1 MEVIR
6 ELKDRIKQVRK
17 DNKLT
22 QVEFGEKIGV
32 KGNTITNYENG
43 LRTPVDAVILS
54 ICRTF
59 SVNEHWLRTGE
70 GEPYIKGSDDEL
82 AELVGRLYKD
92 KGSMRYKMSLELCRS
107 MEKMT
112 DEQLMAFAEF
122 VKRLA
127 EAATPE
133 E

>member
-1 MEVIR
+1 MNERIKTIR
-6 ELKDRIKQVRK
+6 EDRKLSQSEFADMLDLKRNSISLIELGKRNPSDR
-17 DNKLT
+17 
-22 QVEFGEKIGV
+22 
-32 KGNTITNYENG
+32 TIN
-43 LRTPVDAVILS
+43 D
-54 ICRTF
+54 ICKEF

-70 GEPYIKGSDDEL
+70 GEPYIKCSEDEL

>member
-1 MEVIR
+1 MTQGERVKEIR
-6 ELKDRIKQVRK
+6 KGL
-17 DNKLT
+17 NLT
-22 QVEFGEKIGV
+22 LEKFGERVGV
-32 KGNTITNYENG
+32 TKQTVSRIENG
-43 LRTPVDAVILS
+43 VNNLTDQMALA

>member
-1 MEVIR
+1 MAQGERVKEIR
-6 ELKDRIKQVRK
+6 KGL
-17 DNKLT
+17 NLT
-22 QVEFGEKIGV
+22 LEKFGERVGV
-32 KGNTITNYENG
+32 TKQTVSRIENG
-43 LRTPVDAVILS
+43 VNNLTDQMTLA
-54 ICRTF
+54 ICREF

-70 GEPYIKGSDDEL
+70 GEPYIKGSADEL

>member
-1 MEVIR
+1 MNERIKTIR
-6 ELKDRIKQVRK
+6 EDRKLSQSEFADMLDLKRNSISLIELGKRNPSDR
-17 DNKLT
+17 
-22 QVEFGEKIGV
+22 
-32 KGNTITNYENG
+32 TIN
-43 LRTPVDAVILS
+43 D
-54 ICRTF
+54 ICREF

-127 EAATPE
+127 EAAMPE

>member
-1 MEVIR
+1 MAQGERVKEIR
-6 ELKDRIKQVRK
+6 KGL
-17 DNKLT
+17 NLT
-22 QVEFGEKIGV
+22 LEKFGERVGV
-32 KGNTITNYENG
+32 TKQTVSRIENG
-43 LRTPVDAVILS
+43 VNNLTDQMTLA
-54 ICRTF
+54 ICREF

>member
-1 MEVIR
+1 M
-6 ELKDRIKQVRK
+6 KDQVRALRQSLNLSQEDFAEK
-17 DNKLT
+17 VGLT
-22 QVEFGEKIGV
+22 KNYISLVETGKRSLADR
-32 KGNTITNYENG
+32 TI
-43 LRTPVDAVILS
+43 RD
-54 ICRTF
+54 ICRMY

-112 DEQLMAFAEF
+112 DEQLMAFASF

>member
-1 MEVIR
+1 MNERIKTIR
-6 ELKDRIKQVRK
+6 EDRKLSQSEFADMLDLKRNSISLIELGKRNPSDR
-17 DNKLT
+17 
-22 QVEFGEKIGV
+22 
-32 KGNTITNYENG
+32 TIN
-43 LRTPVDAVILS
+43 D
-54 ICRTF
+54 ICREF

>member
-1 MEVIR
+1 MEVVR
-6 ELKDRIKQVRK
+6 QLKERIKQVRK
-17 DNKLT
+17 DFKLT

-43 LRTPVDAVILS
+43 LRNPTDAVILS
-54 ICRTF
+54 ICREF

-127 EAATPE
+127 EAAMPE

>member
-1 MEVIR
+1 MTQGERVKEIR
-6 ELKDRIKQVRK
+6 KEL
-17 DNKLT
+17 NLT
-22 QVEFGEKIGV
+22 LEKFGERVGV
-32 KGNTITNYENG
+32 TKQTVSRIENG
-43 LRTPVDAVILS
+43 VNNLTDQMALA

-70 GEPYIKGSDDEL
+70 GEPYTKGSEDEL

-112 DEQLMAFAEF
+112 DEQLMAFAEV

>member
-1 MEVIR
+1 MTQGERVKEIR
-6 ELKDRIKQVRK
+6 KGL
-17 DNKLT
+17 NLT
-22 QVEFGEKIGV
+22 LEKFGEQLGVRRAAISKIE
-32 KGNTITNYENG
+32 KGQVVLTDQMAY
-43 LRTPVDAVILS
+43 A
-54 ICRTF
+54 ICREF

-70 GEPYIKGSDDEL
+70 GEPYIKGSEDEL

-92 KGSMRYKMSLELCRS
+92 KGSMRYKMSLELCRA

-112 DEQLMAFAEF
+112 DEQLKSFAEF

-127 EAATPE
+127 EAATSE

>member
-1 MEVIR
+1 MNERIKTIR
-6 ELKDRIKQVRK
+6 EDRKLSQSEFADMLDLKRNSISLIELGKRNPSDR
-17 DNKLT
+17 
-22 QVEFGEKIGV
+22 
-32 KGNTITNYENG
+32 TIN
-43 LRTPVDAVILS
+43 D
-54 ICRTF
+54 ICREF

-127 EAATPE
+127 EAATSE

>member
-1 MEVIR
+1 MTQGERVKEIR
-6 ELKDRIKQVRK
+6 KGL
-17 DNKLT
+17 NLT
-22 QVEFGEKIGV
+22 LEKFGERVGV
-32 KGNTITNYENG
+32 TKQTVSRIENG
-43 LRTPVDAVILS
+43 VNNLTDQMALA

-70 GEPYIKGSDDEL
+70 GEPYINGSDDEL

>member
-1 MEVIR
+1 MTQGERVKEIR
-6 ELKDRIKQVRK
+6 KGL
-17 DNKLT
+17 NLT
-22 QVEFGEKIGV
+22 LEKFGERVGV
-32 KGNTITNYENG
+32 TKQTVSRIENG
-43 LRTPVDAVILS
+43 VNNLTDQMALA

-59 SVNEHWLRTGE
+59 SINEHWLRTGE

>member
-1 MEVIR
+1 MTQGERVKEIR
-6 ELKDRIKQVRK
+6 KGL
-17 DNKLT
+17 NLT
-22 QVEFGEKIGV
+22 LEKFGERVGV
-32 KGNTITNYENG
+32 TKQTVSRIENG
-43 LRTPVDAVILS
+43 VNNLTDQMALA
-54 ICRTF
+54 ICREF

-70 GEPYIKGSDDEL
+70 GEPYLKGSEDEL

-127 EAATPE
+127 EAATSE

>member
-1 MEVIR
+1 M
-6 ELKDRIKQVRK
+6 KDQVRALRK
-17 DNKLT
+17 SLNLSQGEFAESIGLT
-22 QVEFGEKIGV
+22 KNYISLVETGKRSLADR
-32 KGNTITNYENG
+32 TI
-43 LRTPVDAVILS
+43 RD
-54 ICRTF
+54 ICRIY

-70 GEPYIKGSDDEL
+70 GEPYIKGSEDEL

-127 EAATPE
+127 EAATSE

>member
-1 MEVIR
+1 MAQGERVKEIR
-6 ELKDRIKQVRK
+6 KGL
-17 DNKLT
+17 NLT
-22 QVEFGEKIGV
+22 LEKFGERVGV
-32 KGNTITNYENG
+32 TKQTVSRIENG
-43 LRTPVDAVILS
+43 VNNLTDQMTLA
-54 ICRTF
+54 ICREF

-107 MEKMT
+107 MEKIT

>member
-1 MEVIR
+1 MTQGERVKEIR
-6 ELKDRIKQVRK
+6 KEL
-17 DNKLT
+17 NLT
-22 QVEFGEKIGV
+22 LEKFGERVGV
-32 KGNTITNYENG
+32 TKQTVSRIENG
-43 LRTPVDAVILS
+43 VNNLTDQMALA

-70 GEPYIKGSDDEL
+70 GEPYIKGSEDEL

-92 KGSMRYKMSLELCRS
+92 RGSMRYKMSLELCRS

-112 DEQLMAFAEF
+112 DEQLMAFASF

>member
-1 MEVIR
+1 MNERIKTIR
-6 ELKDRIKQVRK
+6 EDRKLSQSEFADMLDLKRNSISLIELGKRNPSDR
-17 DNKLT
+17 
-22 QVEFGEKIGV
+22 
-32 KGNTITNYENG
+32 TIN
-43 LRTPVDAVILS
+43 D
-54 ICRTF
+54 ICREF

-112 DEQLMAFAEF
+112 DEQLMAFASF

>member
-1 MEVIR
+1 M
-6 ELKDRIKQVRK
+6 KDQVRALRK
-17 DNKLT
+17 SLNLSQGEFAESIGLT
-22 QVEFGEKIGV
+22 KNYISLVETGKRSLADR
-32 KGNTITNYENG
+32 TI
-43 LRTPVDAVILS
+43 RD
-54 ICRTF
+54 ICRMY

-70 GEPYIKGSDDEL
+70 GEPYIKGSEDEL

-92 KGSMRYKMSLELCRS
+92 KGSMRYKISLELCRA

-112 DEQLMAFAEF
+112 DEQLKGFGEF

-127 EAATPE
+127 EAATSE

>member
-1 MEVIR
+1 MNERIKTIR
-6 ELKDRIKQVRK
+6 EDRKLSQSEFADMLDLKRNSISLIELGKRNPSDR
-17 DNKLT
+17 
-22 QVEFGEKIGV
+22 
-32 KGNTITNYENG
+32 TIN
-43 LRTPVDAVILS
+43 D
-54 ICRTF
+54 ICREF
-59 SVNEHWLRTGE
+59 SVNEHWLRTGD

-112 DEQLMAFAEF
+112 DEQLMAFASF

>member
-1 MEVIR
+1 MTQGERVKEIR
-6 ELKDRIKQVRK
+6 KGL
-17 DNKLT
+17 NLT
-22 QVEFGEKIGV
+22 LEKFGERVGV
-32 KGNTITNYENG
+32 TKQTVSRIENG
-43 LRTPVDAVILS
+43 VNNLTDQMALA

-92 KGSMRYKMSLELCRS
+92 KGSMRYKISLELCRA

-112 DEQLMAFAEF
+112 DEQLKGFGEF

>member
-1 MEVIR
+1 MAQGERVKEIR
-6 ELKDRIKQVRK
+6 KGL
-17 DNKLT
+17 NLT
-22 QVEFGEKIGV
+22 LEKFGERVGV
-32 KGNTITNYENG
+32 TKQTVSRIENG
-43 LRTPVDAVILS
+43 VNNLTDQMTLA
-54 ICRTF
+54 ICREF
-59 SVNEHWLRTGE
+59 SVNEHWLRTGD
-70 GEPYIKGSDDEL
+70 GEPYIKGSEDEL

-112 DEQLMAFAEF
+112 DEQLMTFAEF

>member
-1 MEVIR
+1 MKE
-6 ELKDRIKQVRK
+6 RIKQVRK
-17 DNKLT
+17 DLKLT

-43 LRTPVDAVILS
+43 LRNPTDAVILS
-54 ICRTF
+54 ICREF

>member
-1 MEVIR
+1 MTQGERVKEIR
-6 ELKDRIKQVRK
+6 KGL
-17 DNKLT
+17 NLT
-22 QVEFGEKIGV
+22 LEKFGERVGV
-32 KGNTITNYENG
+32 TKQTVSRIENG
-43 LRTPVDAVILS
+43 VNNLTDQMALA
-54 ICRTF
+54 ICSTF

>member
-1 MEVIR
+1 MNERIKTIR
-6 ELKDRIKQVRK
+6 EDRKLSQSEFADMLDLKRNSISLIELGKRNPSDR
-17 DNKLT
+17 
-22 QVEFGEKIGV
+22 
-32 KGNTITNYENG
+32 TIN
-43 LRTPVDAVILS
+43 D
-54 ICRTF
+54 ICKEF

-92 KGSMRYKMSLELCRS
+92 KGSMRYKMSLELCRA

-127 EAATPE
+127 EAATSE

>member
-1 MEVIR
+1 MTQGERVKEIR
-6 ELKDRIKQVRK
+6 KEL
-17 DNKLT
+17 NLT
-22 QVEFGEKIGV
+22 LEKFGERVGV
-32 KGNTITNYENG
+32 TKQTVSRIENG
-43 LRTPVDAVILS
+43 VNNLTDQMALA

-70 GEPYIKGSDDEL
+70 GEPYIKGSEDEL

-112 DEQLMAFAEF
+112 DEQLMAFAEV

>member
-1 MEVIR
+1 VNRLAQGERVKEIR
-6 ELKDRIKQVRK
+6 KGL
-17 DNKLT
+17 NLT
-22 QVEFGEKIGV
+22 LEKFGERVGV
-32 KGNTITNYENG
+32 TKQTVSRIENG
-43 LRTPVDAVILS
+43 VNNLTDQMTLA
-54 ICRTF
+54 ICREF

>member
-1 MEVIR
+1 VNR
-6 ELKDRIKQVRK
+6 
-17 DNKLT
+17 LT
-22 QVEFGEKIGV
+22 QGERVKEIRKGLNLTLEKFGERVGV
-32 KGNTITNYENG
+32 TKQTVSRIENG
-43 LRTPVDAVILS
+43 VNNLTDQMALA

>member
-1 MEVIR
+1 MNERIKTIR
-6 ELKDRIKQVRK
+6 EDRKLSQSEFADMLDLKRNSISLIELGKRNPSDR
-17 DNKLT
+17 
-22 QVEFGEKIGV
+22 
-32 KGNTITNYENG
+32 TIN
-43 LRTPVDAVILS
+43 D
-54 ICRTF
+54 ICREF
-59 SVNEHWLRTGE
+59 SVNEHWLRTGD
-70 GEPYIKGSDDEL
+70 GEPYIKGSEDEL

-112 DEQLMAFAEF
+112 DEQLMAFASF

>member
-1 MEVIR
+1 MTQGERVKEIR
-6 ELKDRIKQVRK
+6 KGL
-17 DNKLT
+17 NLT
-22 QVEFGEKIGV
+22 LEKFGERVGV
-32 KGNTITNYENG
+32 TKQTVSRIENG
-43 LRTPVDAVILS
+43 VNNLTDQMALA

-70 GEPYIKGSDDEL
+70 GEPYIKGSEDEL

-92 KGSMRYKMSLELCRS
+92 RGSMRYKMSLELCRS

>member
-1 MEVIR
+1 MTQGERVKEIR
-6 ELKDRIKQVRK
+6 KEL
-17 DNKLT
+17 NLT
-22 QVEFGEKIGV
+22 LEKFGERVGV
-32 KGNTITNYENG
+32 TKQTVSRIENG
-43 LRTPVDAVILS
+43 VNNLTDQMALA

>member
-1 MEVIR
+1 MTQGERVKEIR
-6 ELKDRIKQVRK
+6 KGL
-17 DNKLT
+17 NLT
-22 QVEFGEKIGV
+22 LEKFGERVGV
-32 KGNTITNYENG
+32 TKQTVSRIENG
-43 LRTPVDAVILS
+43 VNNLTDQMALA

-92 KGSMRYKMSLELCRS
+92 RGSMRYKMSLELCRS

-112 DEQLMAFAEF
+112 DEQLMAFASF

>member
-1 MEVIR
+1 MAQGERVKEIR
-6 ELKDRIKQVRK
+6 KGL
-17 DNKLT
+17 NLT
-22 QVEFGEKIGV
+22 LEKFGERVGV
-32 KGNTITNYENG
+32 TKQTVSRIENG
-43 LRTPVDAVILS
+43 VNNLTDQMTLA
-54 ICRTF
+54 ICREF
-59 SVNEHWLRTGE
+59 SVNEHWLRTGD

-92 KGSMRYKMSLELCRS
+92 KGSMRYKMSLELCRA

-127 EAATPE
+127 EAATSE

>member
-1 MEVIR
+1 MNERIKTIR
-6 ELKDRIKQVRK
+6 EDRKLSQSEFADMLDLKRNSISLIELGKRNPSDR
-17 DNKLT
+17 
-22 QVEFGEKIGV
+22 
-32 KGNTITNYENG
+32 TIN
-43 LRTPVDAVILS
+43 D
-54 ICRTF
+54 ICKEF

-70 GEPYIKGSDDEL
+70 GEPYIKGSEDEL

-92 KGSMRYKMSLELCRS
+92 KGSMRYKMSLELCRA

-127 EAATPE
+127 EAATSE

>member
-1 MEVIR
+1 MTQGERVKEIR
-6 ELKDRIKQVRK
+6 KEL
-17 DNKLT
+17 NLT
-22 QVEFGEKIGV
+22 LEKFGERVGV
-32 KGNTITNYENG
+32 TKQTVSRIENG
-43 LRTPVDAVILS
+43 VNNLTDQMALA

-70 GEPYIKGSDDEL
+70 GEPYIKGSEDEL

>member
-1 MEVIR
+1 MTQGERVKEIR
-6 ELKDRIKQVRK
+6 KGL
-17 DNKLT
+17 NLT
-22 QVEFGEKIGV
+22 LEKFGERVGV
-32 KGNTITNYENG
+32 TKQTVSRIENG
-43 LRTPVDAVILS
+43 VNNLTDQMALA

-92 KGSMRYKMSLELCRS
+92 RGSMRYKMSLELCRS

>member
-1 MEVIR
+1 MSQGDRVRTIR
-6 ELKDRIKQVRK
+6 KERGLNQEDFGKHLGLSGSALSLVEKDRRALTNQVA
-17 DNKLT
+17 L
-22 QVEFGEKIGV
+22 
-32 KGNTITNYENG
+32 
-43 LRTPVDAVILS
+43 A
-54 ICRTF
+54 ICREF

-112 DEQLMAFAEF
+112 DEQLIAFASF

-127 EAATPE
+127 EAATPGE
-133 E
+133 

>member
-1 MEVIR
+1 MTQGERVKEIR
-6 ELKDRIKQVRK
+6 KGL
-17 DNKLT
+17 NLT
-22 QVEFGEKIGV
+22 LEKFGERVGV
-32 KGNTITNYENG
+32 TKQTVSRIENG
-43 LRTPVDAVILS
+43 VNNLTDQMALA
-54 ICRTF
+54 ICREF
-59 SVNEHWLRTGE
+59 SINEHWLRTGE
-70 GEPYIKGSDDEL
+70 GEPYIKGSEDEL

-127 EAATPE
+127 EAATSE